1 MWEQHMRKAIVAA
14 LVTLAVVLTVGV
26 ANAKS
31 YPGDGTPVTA
41 QVSGTYFPA
50 VAEQVAFAFTGTLT
64 ADRFVEVGEQLI
76 LNATL
81 TDDVGLFAPLP
92 LAVVVVATP
101 SVEPVTGKCT
111 VQISTT
117 NTFVDQDG
125 FRLELI
131 GQAAAFALGGHGTDP
146 DLCRVVK
153 TTVKDPSDEG
163 AIAKALNHALGL
175 K

>member
-1 MWEQHMRKAIVAA
+1 MWEQHMRKAIVAG
-14 LVTLAVVLTVGV
+14 LVTLTVVLTVGV

-31 YPGDGTPVTA
+31 DPGDGTPVTA

-50 VAEQVAFAFTGTLT
+50 VGEQVAFDGTLT
-64 ADRFVEVGEQLI
+64 ADHFVEVGEQLI

-81 TDDVGLFAPLP
+81 TDDAGRFAPLP
-92 LAVVVVATP
+92 MAVVVVATP
-101 SVEPVTGKCT
+101 SVEPVTGTCT

-117 NTFVDQDG
+117 NTFVDRDE

-131 GQAAAFALGGHGTDP
+131 GKAAAFALGGPGTDP
-146 DLCRVVK
+146 DMCRVVK
-153 TTVKDPSDEG
+153 ATVKDPGDQA
-163 AIAKALNHALGL
+163 AITKALNHAFGL